1 MKEAIFALP
10 DIEPSPREDDHAA
23 DEKNEG
29 ANSRSS
35 WVDIKRDL
43 NNAYPIL
50 DLVTP
55 VIKRLSSG
63 LRSFNQS
70 ESMAYK
76 LVN

>member
-23 DEKNEG
+23 DEEKEG

-35 WVDIKRDL
+35 WADIKRDL

-50 DLVTP
+50 DLVIP
-55 VIKRLSSG
+55 VFKAIEQLT
-63 LRSFNQS
+63 QII
-70 ESMAYK
+70 
-76 LVN
+76 